1 MEEKR
6 DIKALSYEEVLT
18 FAEELG
24 EKKFRGKQLYEWMH
38 VHNVASYDE
47 MTNLPK
53 KFREVLKEQTTYTAL
68 EQIDCQISREDGTQ
82 QVSLCSSGR
91 QYGRK
96 RSDALSPWKFGLCF
110 LTGGLSH
117 GLSLLC
123 IDSGWAGQKPDTI
136 GDP

>member
-6 DIKALSYEEVLT
+6 DIKSLSYEEVLT

-68 EQIDCQISREDGTQ
+68 EQIDCQISREDGT
-82 QVSLCSSGR
+82 
-91 QYGRK
+91 RK
-96 RSDALSPWKFGLCF
+96 WAVAWAVAFVHRLWM
-110 LTGGLSH
+110 
-117 GLSLLC
+117 
-123 IDSGWAGQKPDTI
+123 GWSET
-136 GDP
+136 

>member
-6 DIKALSYEEVLT
+6 DIKSLSYEEVLT

-53 KFREVLKEQTTYTAL
+53 
-68 EQIDCQISREDGTQ
+68 
-82 QVSLCSSGR
+82 
-91 QYGRK
+91 
-96 RSDALSPWKFGLCF
+96 
-110 LTGGLSH
+110 
-117 GLSLLC
+117 
-123 IDSGWAGQKPDTI
+123 
-136 GDP
+136 

>member
-6 DIKALSYEEVLT
+6 DIKSLSYEEVLT

-68 EQIDCQISREDGTQ
+68 EQIDCQISREDGT
-82 QVSLCSSGR
+82 
-91 QYGRK
+91 RK
-96 RSDALSPWKFGLCF
+96 YRSDALSPWKFGLCF

-136 GDP
+136 GDPRSDLCH